1 MKEKKIINFTKTVLD
16 NLPIPEGKSRPYY
29 HDSET
34 PGLGLRVTS
43 NGVKSF
49 MVQRRINKKP
59 QIVTLGRYPEMT
71 IQIARR
77 MAIKAL
83 SSISEGVNPTKQKE
97 EKTLKNISLGQVFS
111 DYIEN
116 RRTSLK
122 ANTQKNYVGAFNA
135 YLIEWENK
143 PIDDITGKMVLQKHR
158 EITKSSPSR
167 ANTVMRHL
175 RAYYRFAI
183 NEYEDSNNK
192 PIFTYN
198 PVDKLSHH
206 KVWNREKRK
215 QTVIKTYDLKK
226 WYEAVMELPQH
237 QYKDIY
243 IESAEICRDLFLFI
257 LFTGLRRRE
266 ASTLMWDNI
275 DFEDHS
281 LTIEDT
287 KNHETHSLPLTPF
300 LLKILE
306 RRKSESP
313 YIFQGTTPDKPLNDP
328 KKQLDKV
335 RKISGVYFN
344 LHDLRRTFITIA
356 ESLDINT
363 YALKRLLNHKDQRD
377 VTGGYIIT
385 DMERLREPMTKI
397 TDYILEQVK

>member
-1 MKEKKIINFTKTVLD
+1 MPNFTVKLLD
-16 NLPIPEGKSRPYY
+16 SLPNAPKGKRDTYY
-29 HDSET
+29 DDKVR
-34 PGLGLRVTS
+34 GLYLRVTDK
-43 NGVKSF
+43 GVKTF
-49 MVQRRINKKP
+49 VVRKRIKNKSP
-59 QIVTLGRYPEMT
+59 LHTIGHYPEMT
-71 IQIARR
+71 IAQAREEARR
-77 MAIKAL
+77 LLNIIE
-83 SSISEGVNPTKQKE
+83 SGINPKHQEQERNTKKI
-97 EKTLKNISLGQVFS
+97 TLNQVFS
-111 DYIEN
+111 DYIISRGTN
-116 RRTSLK
+116 LK
-122 ANTQKNYVGAFNA
+122 DNTKKGYISAFNN
-135 YLIEWENK
+135 YLSEWGDT
-143 PIDDITGKMVLQKHR
+143 PILEISRNMVEKKHR
-158 EITKSSPSR
+158 AITNESPTR

-175 RAYYRFAI
+175 RAYFNYAMG
-183 NEYEDSNNK
+183 EYIDSK
-192 PIFTYN
+192 GVPFVVHN
-198 PVDKLSHH
+198 PTQVLSHV
-206 KVWNREKRK
+206 KAWNREKRK

-237 QYKDIY
+237 QYKDTY

-275 DFEDHS
+275 DFKDHS

-300 LLKILE
+300 LLEIIE
-306 RRKSESP
+306 RRKSDSP
-313 YIFQGTTPDKPLNDP
+313 YVFQGTSPDKPLNDP